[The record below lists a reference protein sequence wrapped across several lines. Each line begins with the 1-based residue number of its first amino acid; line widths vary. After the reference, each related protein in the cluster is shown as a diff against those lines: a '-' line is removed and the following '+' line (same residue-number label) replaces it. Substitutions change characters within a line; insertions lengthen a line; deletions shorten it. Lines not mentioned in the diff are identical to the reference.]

1 MDARSS
7 RARATE
13 AAGPGSARGT
23 LAALALTLSAG
34 CARPAPAE
42 LTVFAA
48 ASLQDA
54 FGVLAHRFEAE
65 HPGVSVRCSFAGSQE
80 LRAQLERGADA
91 DVFAAADAR
100 HLEALR
106 AAGRVEAPRVFAENA
121 LAVVVPADARPG
133 GPELRKLEDLGAA
146 ERIVLGAEE
155 TPIGRYTERF
165 LRQAQ
170 AVLGEE
176 AMRTVRARVVS
187 RELNV
192 RQVLAKVSLGEADV
206 GIVYRS
212 DARAASGSVREL
224 PLPPSL
230 EVRAEYPIARVSDS
244 GHREL
249 AEQFIDLVLS
259 AEGRRALKDAGFLV
273 PERPA
278 IPSEGPAT
286 STEGP
291 ATSTGGPMSRD
302 ARTGIGP

>member
-1 MDARSS
+1 MEARSS
-7 RARATE
+7 RARATK
-13 AAGPGSARGT
+13 AACPGSAHGT
-23 LAALALTLSAG
+23 LAALALTLSVG

-54 FGVLAHRFEAE
+54 FGALARRFEAE

-80 LRAQLERGADA
+80 LRAQLEQGADA

-121 LAVVVPADARPG
+121 LAVVVPERARPG
-133 GPELRKLEDLGAA
+133 GPELRELEDLGAA

-165 LRQAQ
+165 LEQAE
-170 AVLGEE
+170 AVLGQE
-176 AMRTVRARVVS
+176 AVRALRARVVS

-212 DARAASGSVREL
+212 DAHAARGAVRAL
-224 PLPPSL
+224 PLPPTL
-230 EVRAEYPIARVSDS
+230 EVRAAYPIARVSAS
-244 GHREL
+244 RHREL
-249 AEQFIDLVLS
+249 AEQFIGMVLS
-259 AEGRRALKDAGFLV
+259 AEGRRALGDAGFLLPGESSPP
-273 PERPA
+273 PE
-278 IPSEGPAT
+278 GAT
-286 STEGP
+286 
-291 ATSTGGPMSRD
+291 SRD
-302 ARTGIGP
+302 ARPGVGP